1 MVFKEKDHLIANY
14 YQECDAG
21 AKAIDLKGANF
32 KNQGNFSDTRL
43 KNKS

>member
-14 YQECDAG
+14 YQKCYAG

-32 KNQGNFSDTRL
+32 KNQGIFSDVPG
-43 KNKS
+43 